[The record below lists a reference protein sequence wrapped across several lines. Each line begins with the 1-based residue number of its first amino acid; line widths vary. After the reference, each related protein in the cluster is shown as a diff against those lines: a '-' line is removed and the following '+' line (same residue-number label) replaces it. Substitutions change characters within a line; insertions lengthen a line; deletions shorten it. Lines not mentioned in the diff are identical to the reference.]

1 MVNRDLPAFLDQLD
15 LQVYRVIEGL
25 WVLLVPWVRQE
36 IQVAQVIL
44 DHQEMWELLDRL
56 EILDHLAQQD
66 SLVNQVIEAHLDL
79 WEAPARLVPQA

>member
-66 SLVNQVIEAHLDL
+66 SLVNQVIEAHLDP